1 MKIDLVYCWVDK
13 EDPEY
18 IKRHNKQ
25 IIKRDK
31 YINNGGDNQLD
42 ELKYSLRSVEKYMPW
57 INNIYIVTD
66 KQTPKWINTN
76 NKKIHIVDQ
85 ATILPNPNKPC
96 FNTSALEASF
106 YKIKG
111 LSEYFLLASDDYFV
125 NKPISEDFFFD
136 KSGKPYY
143 SVIKPIWVSKDAKY
157 FCEILVPNAVVDKK
171 IPNVKFM
178 LQHTHNFVGQK
189 KSQWKYMV
197 EESRF
202 NECFLATRNNTYRN
216 FYDISR
222 HLVNYY
228 FAKNGGSI
236 LRKTSWLKE
245 MCVEWNSLFCI
256 KLFRPT
262 LFCINDSA
270 SNKEKGRKKISKFLN
285 KKFPNKSSFEK

>member
-18 IKRHNKQ
+18 IKRHKNI

-31 YINNGGDNQLD
+31 HINNGGDNQND
-42 ELKYSLRSVEKYMPW
+42 ELKFSLRSVEKYMPW
-57 INNIYIVTD
+57 INNIFIVTD

-96 FNTSALEASF
+96 FNTCALESSF

-111 LSEYFLLASDDYFV
+111 LSEYFILASDDYFA
-125 NKPISEDFFFD
+125 NKPVSQEFFFD

-143 SVIKPIWVSKDAKY
+143 SVTKPLWVSKDAKY
-157 FCEILVPNAVVDKK
+157 FCELLVANAAIDKK
-171 IPNVKFM
+171 IPNTKFM
-178 LQHTHNFVGQK
+178 LQHTHNFVGQTK
-189 KSQWKYMV
+189 KQWKYMV
-197 EESRF
+197 EESIF
-202 NECFLATRNNTYRN
+202 KEPLLATINNTYRN
-216 FYDISR
+216 FYDVSR

-228 FAKNGGSI
+228 FAKEGGSI
-236 LRKTSWLKE
+236 LRKTSNLKE
-245 MCVEWNSLFCI
+245 MVVQWNTLFCI
-256 KLFRPT
+256 NLFRPT

-270 SNKEKGRKKISKFLN
+270 SCKEKGKMKIVKFLN